1 MQIPVMKGIQVN
13 TIDCPKTPVPIDE
26 LRKMPTLEQSVK
38 EVAEKKKYEEEW
50 EKKNGKITYSV
61 AEDV

>member
-1 MQIPVMKGIQVN
+1 
-13 TIDCPKTPVPIDE
+13 
-26 LRKMPTLEQSVK
+26 VK